1 MEIPVEPALE
11 NENGALVLKQVGE
24 AVPLPRARVQSGLDL
39 TVKEVKAVLA
49 AYGVVLPGAPSKA
62 ECYHRLMEIHAKND
76 EELAEFKARSSLKKK
91 EDDDGHDS
99 EYEELLEL
107 LEEDL
112 ENRNDPDVK
121 QEKPK

>member
-1 MEIPVEPALE
+1 
-11 NENGALVLKQVGE
+11 
-24 AVPLPRARVQSGLDL
+24 
-39 TVKEVKAVLA
+39 
-49 AYGVVLPGAPSKA
+49 
-62 ECYHRLMEIHAKND
+62 
-76 EELAEFKARSSLKKK
+76 LKKK

>member
-1 MEIPVEPALE
+1 MEPALE